1 MHESRLGN
9 LLGAAALAISDR
21 MLGAVTARVDGGP
34 SAAAALVVL
43 LEVGPMGVTRMGRCI
58 GLTQS
63 ATTRAVDALERQGLT
78 RRNPAGRERVIDLT
92 ASGHQ
97 LAQAVLDERRRW
109 LDGLLGALD
118 EADTEAA
125 ERVLST
131 LLRELY
137 EVGRNSQLLCR
148 YCDRQ
153 ACTAASV
160 CPVGQAERDR
170 GDTPP

>member
-1 MHESRLGN
+1 MHEFRLGN

-43 LEVGPMGVTRMGRCI
+43 LEVGPMGVSRLGRCI

-78 RRNPAGRERVIDLT
+78 RRTPAGRERVIELT
-92 ASGHQ
+92 PSGRK
-97 LAQAVLDERRRW
+97 LAQTVLDERRRW
-109 LDGLLGALD
+109 LDGLLATLD
-118 EADTEAA
+118 EADSEAA
-125 ERVLST
+125 ERVLTT
-131 LLRELY
+131 LLRGLY
-137 EVGRNSQLLCR
+137 DSGRNSTLLCR
-148 YCDRQ
+148 YCDRD
-153 ACTAASV
+153 ACTAESV
-160 CPVGQAERDR
+160 CPVGQAEREL